1 MFSIQFQCS
10 VAEFS
15 WRKEVGIWQKNTK
28 MKIQEIIYVLEEMAP
43 LAYAEDFDN
52 VGLLVGDS
60 NAEATGILVCHDAL
74 ESVID
79 EAIAKKCN
87 LVVCFHPIIFS
98 GLKKIIG
105 KNYVERS
112 VVKAIKNNIAIYA
125 VHTALD
131 NHKQGVNKIFADA
144 LGLKNTKI
152 LIPKQNF
159 IQKLV
164 TYTIPENV
172 EELRNALFDAGA
184 GKIGNYEDCS
194 FNSKGIG
201 TYMGNEDSNPEIGER
216 FEFVE
221 NEEIKIEVTF
231 EKQLQPKV
239 LKALFTN
246 HVYEEV
252 AYEIYE
258 LQNTHQN
265 IGLGM
270 IGELEKPMNENDFLT
285 FVKNKMQCGG
295 IRHSIL
301 LGKPIKKVAVLGG
314 SGSFAISNAKQA
326 GADIFLTADLK
337 YHNFYEAENQLVLAD
352 IGHFES
358 ERFTKN
364 YIVDFLKKKI
374 PNFAII
380 FSEENTNPVKYL

>member
-1 MFSIQFQCS
+1 
-10 VAEFS
+10 
-15 WRKEVGIWQKNTK
+15 
-28 MKIQEIIYVLEEMAP
+28 MKIKEILSILEEMAP

-60 NAEATGILVCHDAL
+60 NSEATGVLVCHDAL

-79 EAIAKKCN
+79 EAIEKKHN
-87 LVVCFHPIIFS
+87 LVVCFHPILFS
-98 GLKKIIG
+98 GIKKITG

-112 VVKAIKNNIAIYA
+112 ILKAIKNDIAIYA

-131 NHKQGVNKIFADA
+131 NHQNGVNKIFCDA
-144 LGLKNTKI
+144 LGLINTKV
-152 LIPKQNF
+152 LVPKQNF

-172 EELRNALFDAGA
+172 EKLRNAMFDAGA

-201 TYMGNEDSNPEIGER
+201 TYMGNENSNPEIGER

-221 NEEIKIEVTF
+221 AEEIKIEVVF
-231 EKQLQPKV
+231 EKHSQSKI
-239 LKALFTN
+239 LKALFSN

-252 AYEIYE
+252 AYEVYD

-270 IGELEKPMNENDFLT
+270 IGELPKEQNELDFLQ
-285 FVKNKMQCGG
+285 FVKEKMDCGG
-295 IRHSIL
+295 IRHSDFT
-301 LGKPIKKVAVLGG
+301 GKKIKKVAVLGG
-314 SGSFAISNAKQA
+314 SGSYAIKNAIQA
-326 GADIFLTADLK
+326 GADAYLTADLK
-337 YHNFYEAENQLVLAD
+337 YHNFYEAENSILLAD

-358 ERFTKN
+358 ERYTKN
-364 YIVDFLKKKI
+364 YIVDYLTKKI
-374 PNFAII
+374 PNFAVDLSQI
-380 FSEENTNPVKYL
+380 NTNPVKYL

>member
-1 MFSIQFQCS
+1 MKLKEILSI
-10 VAEFS
+10 
-15 WRKEVGIWQKNTK
+15 
-28 MKIQEIIYVLEEMAP
+28 LEEMAP

-52 VGLLVGDS
+52 VGLLVGDI
-60 NAEATGILVCHDAL
+60 EVETTGILVCHDAL

-98 GLKKIIG
+98 GLKKITG
-105 KNYVERS
+105 KNYVERA
-112 VVKAIKNNIAIYA
+112 VLKAIKNDIAIYA

-131 NHKQGVNKIFADA
+131 NHKNGVNKIFCNA
-144 LGLKNTKI
+144 LGLINTKI
-152 LIPKQNF
+152 LVPKQNF

-164 TYTIPENV
+164 TYTITENV
-172 EELRNALFDAGA
+172 EKLRNALFDAGA

-231 EKQLQPKV
+231 EKHLQSKV
-239 LKALFTN
+239 LKALFNN

-270 IGELEKPMNENDFLT
+270 IGELENAMTEKEFLA
-285 FVKNKMQCGG
+285 FVKEKMQCGG
-295 IRHSIL
+295 IRHSAL
-301 LGKPIKKVAVLGG
+301 LGKSIKKVAVLGG
-314 SGSFAISNAKQA
+314 SGSFAINHARRA

-337 YHNFYEAENQLVLAD
+337 YHNFYEAENQIVLAD

-358 ERFTKN
+358 ERFTKK

-374 PNFAII
+374 LNFAII